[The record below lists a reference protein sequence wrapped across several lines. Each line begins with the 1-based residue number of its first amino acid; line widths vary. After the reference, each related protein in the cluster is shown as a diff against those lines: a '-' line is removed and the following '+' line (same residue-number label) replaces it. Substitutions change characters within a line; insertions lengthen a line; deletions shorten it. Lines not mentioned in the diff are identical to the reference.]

1 MDLNSPA
8 FLFIFF
14 PFFLIVYFIGSPRW
28 RTAFLFFFSLVFLI
42 WGDPLYFPVSFSL
55 ALITYWFLLGIQKHP
70 ADDRKQK
77 RLRILGVA
85 VNLACLLFFKILAA
99 YGQSIL
105 SLAVSVG
112 MNAPARLIS
121 LMPRLAQ
128 LPLGFSFLTFQAISL
143 LLDAPYETAENENQF
158 LPALLHLLMFPKAVS
173 GPLVRFDQLRP
184 QIENRDLN
192 LSQFAAG
199 LRRFMLGFA
208 KKALIADQLALITD
222 RGIFTQSPL
231 HIPAG
236 VAWLVLLSFT
246 LQIYF
251 DFSAYSDMAIGLG
264 QMLGF
269 KFPENFNDPY
279 WSVSITDFWRRW
291 HMTLSAWFRDY
302 IFYPLEKKRALAKKG
317 SQSLNILTVFLL
329 TGLWHGITLPF
340 LIWGLLQGSAIVLE
354 RGAFGRWLRGLWR
367 PFQHLYALL
376 VIMTGWVFFR
386 SPNLAY
392 ALKFIK
398 TLVNIFKSAKP
409 LPYSAFPPIAKL
421 TWIAFAAG
429 MLLSLPLKGILHRIL
444 PEKLMQNSGTCFWV
458 QNILILALFIVA
470 ILVQAG
476 SKYQPFIYGDF

>member
-1 MDLNSPA
+1 MDLNSPT
-8 FLFIFF
+8 FLFLFL
-14 PFFLIVYFIGSPRW
+14 PAFLIVYFIGGRRL
-28 RTAFLFFFSLVFLI
+28 RTSLLFLFSLIFLI
-42 WGDPLYFPVSFSL
+42 WGDPLYFPLSFGL
-55 ALITYWFLLGIQKHP
+55 ALMTYWFLLGIQKNP

-77 RLRILGVA
+77 RLRTLGV
-85 VNLACLLFFKILAA
+85 VINLACLLFFKILAA

-105 SLAVSVG
+105 SLAVSNG
-112 MNAPARLIS
+112 MNVPARLVS
-121 LMPRLAQ
+121 LLPRLVQ
-128 LPLGFSFLTFQAISL
+128 LPLGLSFLTFQAISL
-143 LLDAPYETAENENQF
+143 LLDAPYETAENENLF
-158 LPALLHLLMFPKAVS
+158 LPVSLHLLMFPKAIS
-173 GPLVRFDQLRP
+173 GPLLRFDKLRP

-222 RGIFTQSPL
+222 GGIFTQSPQ
-231 HIPAG
+231 HIPTG
-236 VAWLVLLSFT
+236 VAWLVLFSFT
-246 LQIYF
+246 LQVYF

-264 QMLGF
+264 QALGF

-279 WSVSITDFWRRW
+279 CSVSITDFWRRW

-302 IFYPLEKKRALAKKG
+302 VFYPLEKKRAVAKKG

-329 TGLWHGITLPF
+329 TGLWHGITPPF
-340 LIWGLLQGSAIVLE
+340 LIWGLIQGSAIVVE

-392 ALKFIK
+392 ALNFIR
-398 TLVNIFKSAKP
+398 TLGNVFKSVKP
-409 LPYSAFPPIAKL
+409 LPYSAFPPISKL

-429 MLLSLPLKGILHRIL
+429 ILLSLPLKRILYRIL
-444 PEKLMQNSGTCFWV
+444 PEKLMQNNRNWIWM
-458 QNILILALFIVA
+458 QNILILALFFVA
-470 ILVQAG
+470 ILVQSG
-476 SKYQPFIYGDF
+476 SNYHPFIYGDF